1 MSLIADVHTTIFHLR
16 ITTPSIDSGTGDSGT
31 GTSGNQS
38 EFSPVKQEGG
48 DNVST
53 IPVVSTQENNKLAL
67 SNGDRSPKSS
77 TSSDVLNSEEKDH
90 FDSSSLLNYEGE
102 LKKITQKIHTL
113 TVNSDMKGN
122 AVDGDTHSS
131 SSTGCLSPMSS
142 EGGVYPQEL
151 MDNFKFYA
159 SLQD

>member
-1 MSLIADVHTTIFHLR
+1 MDVHTSTFNLR
-16 ITTPSIDSGTGDSGT
+16 ITTPSVDSGTGDSGT
-31 GTSGNQS
+31 GNSGNQS
-38 EFSPVKQEGG
+38 EFSPVKQEGV
-48 DNVST
+48 DNMST
-53 IPVVSTQENNKLAL
+53 IAVTSTHENNKLAL

-90 FDSSSLLNYEGE
+90 FDTSSLLNYEGE

-122 AVDGDTHSS
+122 AVGGIEGDTHSS

-151 MDNFKFYA
+151 MDNFA
-159 SLQD
+159 LNLHR